1 MQIYRLLEIVYILLE
16 QKSATAKELSQRFGV
31 SQRTIY
37 RDIDVLSVTGI
48 PVYTEKGKGGG
59 ISLLPEFVLD
69 KSLISEQEQNEILSA
84 LQAFSGMK
92 AAETEGA
99 LKKVSA
105 IFNKSS
111 ANWLQVDFSP
121 WGVAA
126 NNFFNGLKTAVL
138 ERRIVEFDYYST
150 YYEKTRR
157 RIEPVQLW
165 FKSKAW
171 YVKGFCLKQQD
182 MRLFKLTRLKNL
194 KVTDKH
200 FHRRELLEDRTE
212 PAAGKQQDHDVLIK
226 LKIEPEMAYR
236 VFDEFDESMVEK
248 QQDGSLIVSAAWRQ
262 DDWVNGFIL
271 SFGEYIEVLEPEH
284 IRETIREK
292 LKKMQKKY
300 L

>member
-16 QKSATAKELSQRFGV
+16 KKAVTAKKLSQRFDV

-37 RDIDVLSVTGI
+37 RDIDILSAAGI

-59 ISLLPEFVLD
+59 ISLLPEFILD

-92 AAETEGA
+92 AAKTDRA

-121 WGVAA
+121 WSVAA
-126 NNFFNGLKTAVL
+126 NDFFSDLKTAIL
-138 ERRIVEFDYYST
+138 ERRIVEFDYYSA

-157 RIEPVQLW
+157 RVEPVQLW

-171 YVKGFCLKQQD
+171 YLKGFCLKQQD

-194 KVTDKH
+194 MVTDKH
-200 FHRRELLEDRTE
+200 FNGREMLEDHTE
-212 PAAGKQQDHDVLIK
+212 TAAGKQQNHSVFIK
-226 LKIEPEMAYR
+226 LKIEAEMTYR
-236 VFDEFDESMVEK
+236 VFDEFDENMVEK
-248 QQDGSLIVSAAWRQ
+248 QQDGSLIVSAAWPQ
-262 DDWVNGFIL
+262 DDWVYGFVL

-284 IRETIREK
+284 IRETIRKK
-292 LKKMQKKY
+292 LIKMQKKY